1 MTDTTNKQ
9 EVSLHEAL
17 HMEILV
23 NQGLIEL
30 LVAKGVITHAELMD
44 KIQEVKKRMDS
55 EAPDNPDQV
64 C

>member
-1 MTDTTNKQ
+1 MADTTNKQ
-9 EVSLHEAL
+9 EVSLREAL
-17 HMEILV
+17 HTEIII

-30 LVAKGVITHAELMD
+30 LVAKGIITHTELMD